1 MRPNKTKKA
10 SYHRMCT
17 SPNDPKYWQ
26 IRAEETRVVA
36 ERTTDPQSRQQLFR
50 VAAGYDALAQR
61 AVERSKGPL
70 ADL

>member
-1 MRPNKTKKA
+1 M
-10 SYHRMCT
+10 SS

-26 IRAEETRVVA
+26 DRAQETRVVA
-36 ERTTDPQSRQQLFR
+36 ERTTDLQSKQRLFR

>member
-1 MRPNKTKKA
+1 MI
-10 SYHRMCT
+10 S
-17 SPNDPKYWQ
+17 SPNDPKYWHD
-26 IRAEETRVVA
+26 RAEETRVVA

-61 AVERSKGPL
+61 AAERSKGPL

>member
-1 MRPNKTKKA
+1 MNA
-10 SYHRMCT
+10 

-26 IRAEETRVVA
+26 DRAEETRVVA
-36 ERTTDPQSRQQLFR
+36 ERTTDLQSKQRLLR

-61 AVERSKGPL
+61 AAERSKGPL